1 MPTCAWLDPILL
13 GVRGVSL
20 PFQFT
25 EPKVDSN
32 AHADFHS
39 GRKLGFKGAWIDR
52 KGAHLG
58 VTGQE
63 DFEPDWTFSSMADFA
78 DTVSSV
84 LGGKPIHASK
94 SDEANQV
101 LTNDEEACKPHF
113 PLSTAC

>member
-1 MPTCAWLDPILL
+1 M
-13 GVRGVSL
+13 SL